1 MTAYYNE
8 HDPFAAAWLRELIK
22 SGHIA
27 DGIVDETD
35 IQDVKPSDL
44 DGFTQCHFFAGI
56 GGWSHALRLAG
67 WPDDKSVWTG
77 SAPCQP
83 FSTAGAGKGVAD
95 ERHLWPHFHW
105 LIKQCRP
112 GVIFGEQVE
121 SAINHGWLDL
131 VQDDLEGE
139 GYAFGAVGIPA
150 AGVGAPHIR
159 QRLFWVA
166 DTTGQQK
173 HQEQQ
178 GPTEDE
184 GGWGSD
190 GSSRCGVDC
199 GMADADC
206 QRYDRIDAL
215 LRQEQGNILETS
227 RGRPTLLV
235 ADADNAG
242 PQGRA
247 ERRDGPG
254 ERITWSSGVEHQRG
268 GTAKGFWSA
277 SDWLGCRDGK
287 WRPVEPGTF
296 PLVDGTAHSVG
307 RMRSDKERIS
317 EASPRKDQGSRVGRL
332 RGYGNAIVPQVAA
345 EFIKAYGEIA

>member
-22 SGHIA
+22 AGHIA
-27 DGIVDETD
+27 DGVVDETD
-35 IQDVKPSDL
+35 IQDVKPNDL
-44 DGFTQCHFFAGI
+44 RDFTQCHFFAGI

-67 WPDDKSVWTG
+67 WPDDKPVWTG

-112 GVIFGEQVE
+112 SIIFGEQVE
-121 SAINHGWLDL
+121 AAINHGWLDL

-139 GYAFGAVGIPA
+139 GYAFGAAGIPA

-166 DTTGQQK
+166 DAQCG
-173 HQEQQ
+173 ER
-178 GPTEDE
+178 
-184 GGWGSD
+184 
-190 GSSRCGVDC
+190 GSSSLQRFRQVDGEEICGQTTELA
-199 GMADADC
+199 GNRYGSGLADP
-206 QRYDRIDAL
+206 
-215 LRQEQGNILETS
+215 NNT
-227 RGRPTLLV
+227 
-235 ADADNAG
+235 G

-254 ERITWSSGVEHQRG
+254 ERITWSSGVERQRSG
-268 GTAKGFWSA
+268 AADGFWTA

-287 WRPVEPGTF
+287 WRPVEPGTL
-296 PLVDGTAHSVG
+296 PLVDGV
-307 RMRSDKERIS
+307 
-317 EASPRKDQGSRVGRL
+317 PNRVGRL

-345 EFIKAYGEIA
+345 EFIKSTLVVRLVRPSH